1 MWNWLN
7 CYLSGRHDF
16 GVTCASGSIFL
27 RCIHCGK
34 RSNGWSVHNEHP
46 MPVTAPVHAPIHRQP
61 AIVTRGLPYASREV
75 VQHQQSA

>member
-16 GVTCASGSIFL
+16 GVTCSSGSIFL

-34 RSNGWSVHNEHP
+34 RSNGWSVHNEP
-46 MPVTAPVHAPIHRQP
+46 ALATVTAPIARHQATSRGPRPMPFVGRDVAP
-61 AIVTRGLPYASREV
+61 
-75 VQHQQSA
+75 QQRSA

>member
-7 CYLSGRHDF
+7 CYLSGRHDY

-34 RSNGWSVHNEHP
+34 RSNGWAVHNEP
-46 MPVTAPVHAPIHRQP
+46 ALATAPVTKRQP
-61 AIVTRGLPYASREV
+61 VPRAVRALPFAPRPV
-75 VQHQQSA
+75 ARHQQSA

>member
-16 GVTCASGSIFL
+16 GVTCSSGSIFL

-34 RSNGWSVHNEHP
+34 RSNGWSVHNEP
-46 MPVTAPVHAPIHRQP
+46 ALVTVAAPVASQQVARGPRAVRFVGRDVAP
-61 AIVTRGLPYASREV
+61 
-75 VQHQQSA
+75 QQRSA

>member
-16 GVTCASGSIFL
+16 GVTCSSGSIFL

-34 RSNGWSVHNEHP
+34 RSNGWAVHNEQP
-46 MPVTAPVHAPIHRQP
+46 ALVTVTAPPAHQAARGARPMPFVGRDIAP
-61 AIVTRGLPYASREV
+61 
-75 VQHQQSA
+75 QQRSA

>member
-16 GVTCASGSIFL
+16 GVTCSSGSIYL

-34 RSNGWSVHNEHP
+34 RSNGWAVHNEQP
-46 MPVTAPVHAPIHRQP
+46 ALVTMPVPAVRQQATRKARPLPFVGRDIAP
-61 AIVTRGLPYASREV
+61 
-75 VQHQQSA
+75 QQRSA

>member
-16 GVTCASGSIFL
+16 GVTCASGSMFL

-34 RSNGWSVHNEHP
+34 RSNGWSVHSEQ
-46 MPVTAPVHAPIHRQP
+46 PVLMTAPVHRQP
-61 AIVTRGLPYASREV
+61 LKVTRALPFSPREV

>member
-16 GVTCASGSIFL
+16 GVTCASGAMFL

-34 RSNGWSVHNEHP
+34 RSNGWAVHNEP
-46 MPVTAPVHAPIHRQP
+46 MLATIPIKRMPPPSVRAPFSPRAVDRQ
-61 AIVTRGLPYASREV
+61 
-75 VQHQQSA
+75 HHSA

>member
-7 CYLSGRHDF
+7 CYLSGHHDY

-34 RSNGWSVHNEHP
+34 RSEGWAVHNQPHKHA
-46 MPVTAPVHAPIHRQP
+46 MVPVTTSA
-61 AIVTRGLPYASREV
+61 RGVDRRS
-75 VQHQQSA
+75 

>member
-16 GVTCASGSIFL
+16 GITCSSGSIFL

-34 RSNGWSVHNEHP
+34 RSNGWAVHNEQP
-46 MPVTAPVHAPIHRQP
+46 ALVTVTAPVIRQQ
-61 AIVTRGLPYASREV
+61 ATRGSRALTFV
-75 VQHQQSA
+75 SRDIAPQRRSA